1 MGVAGLAVDY
11 QDVLS
16 RRVMAVQE
24 QRSALV
30 AAIEETR
37 TARSLSFADDEHDPD
52 GSTASLDQ
60 VRDAALLARVE
71 DTLGELMA
79 AQQRLAEGD
88 FGPVRE
94 LRSVDPGRPVTCS
107 TRNPLLCDL
116 RGPPPWPLSPRRLKH
131 QGRGVVDDS
140 LRALWRCLAP
150 RRNR

>member
-1 MGVAGLAVDY
+1 MDY

-16 RRVMAVQE
+16 HRVMAVQE

-60 VRDAALLARVE
+60 VRDVALLARVE

-88 FGPVRE
+88 FGRCE
-94 LRSVDPGRPVTCS
+94 NCGQSIAGDRLRARPETRFCVTCAA
-107 TRNPLLCDL
+107 RP
-116 RGPPPWPLSPRRLKH
+116 G
-131 QGRGVVDDS
+131 GRHRHTG
-140 LRALWRCLAP
+140 
-150 RRNR
+150 